1 MDTMWKIDKRGRF
14 PYMIV
19 PPLAGES
26 GTTDTK
32 GHKRYSGLTSPLD
45 SKSWHR
51 LSPGIQRSFHRK
63 KRWIPGDRFKK
74 MMPLP
79 PTLPAPFFFITS
91 PLFQTLK
98 KRFPLEEN
106 VFLLFFNSLADD
118 LFAFVVTAYRAYM
131 MRFFQCMALRAF
143 HKTRNSQLPVSTS
156 LITTGSGTFCLRN
169 RHS

>member
-1 MDTMWKIDKRGRF
+1 MR
-14 PYMIV
+14 PA
-19 PPLAGES
+19 PLSSEI
-26 GTTDTK
+26 
-32 GHKRYSGLTSPLD
+32 SPLHFAAVEMTAGKI
-45 SKSWHR
+45 SSWHPVSRNKEPATSNQSLVSTFYLLSSIFYLLSSIVFR
-51 LSPGIQRSFHRK
+51 L
-63 KRWIPGDRFKK
+63 FK
-74 MMPLP
+74 
-79 PTLPAPFFFITS
+79 A
-91 PLFQTLK
+91 LK
-98 KRFPLEEN
+98 KRFPLKEN

>member
-1 MDTMWKIDKRGRF
+1 
-14 PYMIV
+14 MIV
-19 PPLAGES
+19 PPPAGK
-26 GTTDTK
+26 GGIFGTK
-32 GHKRYSGLTSPLD
+32 GTQKTHTWQALWILRAAEASYQLV
-45 SKSWHR
+45 
-51 LSPGIQRSFHRK
+51 LSPSAGRRQAKHWGQIRK
-63 KRWIPGDRFKK
+63 VKNNVLTANTSG
-74 MMPLP
+74 PLP
-79 PTLPAPFFFITS
+79 SISS